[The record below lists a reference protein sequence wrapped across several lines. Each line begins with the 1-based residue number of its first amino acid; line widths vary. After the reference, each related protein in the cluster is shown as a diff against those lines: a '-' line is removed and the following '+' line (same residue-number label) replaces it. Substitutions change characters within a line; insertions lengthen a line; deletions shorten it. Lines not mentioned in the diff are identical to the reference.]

1 MHDDRLKA
9 LIEQADANPPACHAT
24 PLELAGQV
32 RVLYRRRRRHRA
44 SLLAAAAILVA
55 VGLAFWLQIDRGASQ
70 LQLADVAT
78 PSSPQSLQLAKPP
91 VGLPPAEKR
100 PSRDPSEVTSSPRPP
115 NAYERL
121 ALAAYQ
127 RTRGGRQPRSP
138 SKSRKAAGRQGDPV
152 DFAIEQLVIQPD
164 RCTRETAQPLL
175 ANREWSEAVL
185 AARIG
190 RLGGPRQVAA
200 IRLLAEIATPRSLA
214 LLRECSALSEVH
226 VEVVRRMARL
236 DDSPS
241 LGRLAQEE
249 QHSSLRQELLSMLLA
264 RGDPGSVQVFLD
276 RVEDPHTSAD
286 ALECLALVPDPPV
299 EILFQCLHGP
309 LVVRRMA
316 AARVLGR
323 LDQPVVSRQL
333 IAMVV
338 RGMYRQ
344 EAMIALLSS
353 LETTARQFLAA
364 VARDPTLSAVLWN
377 AKRQIQSL
385 SSWRS

>member
-70 LQLADVAT
+70 SGNWPTL
-78 PSSPQSLQLAKPP
+78 PRHHRRNRSSLAKPP

-121 ALAAYQ
+121 DLPPTT

-175 ANREWSEAVL
+175 ANRGMVGSRVGGADRPARRPSASGGHPAVGRDCHAAVTRAAAGMQPPCRKCTSRWFAEWHGSMIRRAWGDWH
-185 AARIG
+185 RRSSIRRCG
-190 RLGGPRQVAA
+190 RNYCRCSWHAA
-200 IRLLAEIATPRSLA
+200 IQDRCKSSWIAWKTRT
-214 LLRECSALSEVH
+214 
-226 VEVVRRMARL
+226 RRPTR
-236 DDSPS
+236 
-241 LGRLAQEE
+241 
-249 QHSSLRQELLSMLLA
+249 
-264 RGDPGSVQVFLD
+264 
-276 RVEDPHTSAD
+276 
-286 ALECLALVPDPPV
+286 LECLALVPDPPV

-316 AARVLGR
+316 AARSSDGWT
-323 LDQPVVSRQL
+323 SRWSP
-333 IAMVV
+333 A
-338 RGMYRQ
+338 
-344 EAMIALLSS
+344 
-353 LETTARQFLAA
+353 
-364 VARDPTLSAVLWN
+364 N
-377 AKRQIQSL
+377 
-385 SSWRS
+385 